1 MNMTNYTVGLLPVVG
16 YYQLKGQR
24 YYLGGEELG
33 SHAALYTALGKK
45 LQEGR
50 TYRVICQAIGLGYMM
65 NRVGWRGLLTASEGC
80 PAGANQLMMFMH
92 EISDLQP
99 RTVFL
104 MRYDRHFVRWNGG
117 MSGITCEVD
126 GWPVDFKAAKLL
138 HFFNR
143 MYEDT
148 QE

>member
-1 MNMTNYTVGLLPVVG
+1 MNDYTVGLLPVVG

-45 LQEGR
+45 LKPGQ
-50 TYRVICQAIGLGYMM
+50 TYQAVCSAIGLGYMI
-65 NRVGWRGLLTASEGC
+65 NRVGWRGLLTAPQGC
-80 PAGANQLMMFMH
+80 PSAANQLMQFMQSV
-92 EISDLQP
+92 SDLKP

-104 MRYDRHFVRWNGG
+104 MRYDGHFVRWNGG
-117 MSGITCEVD
+117 MSGIMCEVD
-126 GWPVDFKAAKLL
+126 GWSVDFKAAKLL

-143 MYEDT
+143 MYEDA
-148 QE
+148 